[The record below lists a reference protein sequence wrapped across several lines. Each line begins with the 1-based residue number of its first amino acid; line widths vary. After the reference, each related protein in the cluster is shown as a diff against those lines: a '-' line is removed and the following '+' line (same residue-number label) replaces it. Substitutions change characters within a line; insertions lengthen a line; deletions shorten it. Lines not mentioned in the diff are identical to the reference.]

1 MYECSR
7 AAAGRRFDGAPRGL
21 TRQRYRCLIF
31 TFIHTADWQ
40 IGKPFGGFDERLAGR
55 LEEARLDAVDRIGEL
70 ATARGAS
77 HVLVAGDVFDAPD
90 LSERALRQ
98 VLTRMGHHHGVIWVL
113 LPGNHD
119 PAYPGGVW
127 ERLTR
132 IGTGPHV
139 VIADKPQPIMLGARA
154 VVLPAPLTAKATA
167 VDPTRWMDA
176 DGRHDGLLRIGLAHG
191 SVQGFGS
198 EGESAVP
205 IDPGRVA
212 SARLD
217 YLALGDW
224 HGLKR
229 IGPRCWYSGTPEPDN
244 FANNPKGHALVVTLA
259 AGAEPVVEPVVVGRY
274 AWARIKARITGTADL
289 DALSQQIAAQAPQQ
303 SRLLVRLELSGSLSV
318 GDHAEFA
325 TWRQIIDS
333 RLQYLA
339 IDADELGLTAGLDDP
354 RVRDLIGSDGELQ
367 AAAERLEVL
376 ARQQADGA
384 HGDAAPHHRR
394 VAQTALVRLLEMAR
408 AVSGEGA

>member
-1 MYECSR
+1 MCEPWLSARAGTAVVSR
-7 AAAGRRFDGAPRGL
+7 KLHGC
-21 TRQRYRCLIF
+21 QIF

-40 IGKPFGGFDERLAGR
+40 IGKPFGGFDARLAGR
-55 LEEARLDAVDRIGEL
+55 LEEARLDAIDRIGEL
-70 ATARGAS
+70 AVARAAS

-98 VLTRMGHHHGVIWVL
+98 ALTRMGNHHAVTWVL

-119 PAYPGGVW
+119 PARPGGIW
-127 ERLTR
+127 ERLAR

-139 VIADKPQPIMLGARA
+139 IIADKPEPIMLGARA
-154 VVLPAPLTAKATA
+154 VVLPAPLAAKATET
-167 VDPTRWMDA
+167 DPTRWMDA
-176 DGRHDGLLRIGLAHG
+176 GGLRDGRFRIGLAHG
-191 SVQGFGS
+191 AVHGFGS
-198 EGESAVP
+198 QGESAVP
-205 IDPGRVA
+205 IDPDRVA

-259 AGAEPVVEPVVVGRY
+259 AGTDPVVEPVVIGRY
-274 AWARIKARITGTADL
+274 AWARIKARITGAADL
-289 DALSQQIAAQAPQQ
+289 DILGQQIAAQAPQQ
-303 SRLLVRLELSGSLSV
+303 SRLLVKLELSGSLSV

-325 TWRQIIDS
+325 AWRQIIDS
-333 RLQYLA
+333 RVQYLSVE
-339 IDADELGLTAGLDDP
+339 DDQLGLTAGLDDS

-367 AAAERLEVL
+367 VAAERLQAL
-376 ARQQADGA
+376 AQQQADGGHA
-384 HGDAAPHHRR
+384 EAAPHHRR
-394 VAQTALVRLLEMAR
+394 VAQTALVRLLDLAR
-408 AVSGEGA
+408 AASGEGA